1 LNAVAAAIFVL
12 VIAAGAIA
20 AGVGYIRIARRM
32 RSYRSTP
39 GRVLTREVVAV
50 RGDTREGVWGR
61 GGGYAPKITYQYSV
75 AGRELTGDRVSYA
88 LRGLKRSI
96 AEQQAAAYPDEV
108 AVWFDPNDPQ
118 QAFLERHSPGLGWA
132 LVAGGVVG
140 AIGVL
145 AWLISGG

>member
-1 LNAVAAAIFVL
+1 VAAAIFVL

-32 RSYRSTP
+32 RGYRSTP

-50 RGDTREGVWGR
+50 SGDTREGVSGR

-75 AGRELTGDRVSYA
+75 AGRELTGDRVAYA
-88 LRGLKRSI
+88 PRGLKRSI
-96 AEQQAAAYPDEV
+96 AEQQAAAYADEV

-118 QAFLERHSPGLGWA
+118 RAFLERHSPGLGWA
-132 LVAGGVVG
+132 LVAGGAVG
-140 AIGVL
+140 AIGVI